1 MMKST
6 VGLLLVLVSVGVG
19 CILPSV
25 ADPSTYVQSN
35 LKSAERMVM
44 MDALRKG
51 HGRSLPA
58 DYVEYAIKLDFPDGS
73 PIPGIQGA
81 HPDLELKARN
91 RQADS
96 VDHLSFGTDSMIY
109 FAELKMGQTYDVF
122 IRGSGSVDSELGSIA
137 SIYVQPGLSRQ
148 QAIKI
153 TYRRA
158 TRSGAINSA
167 PVSTRD
173 RAPATSDK
181 NWRAPAGDQRWHA
194 PTSDQGWRSPT
205 SDQGWHSPS
214 VGPGYQSPGSK

>member
-1 MMKST
+1 MMKLN
-6 VGLLLVLVSVGVG
+6 VGFVLVIVSAGLG
-19 CILPSV
+19 CTLPSL
-25 ADPSTYVQSN
+25 ADPSTYVESN
-35 LKSAERMVM
+35 LASAERMVM

-51 HGRSLPA
+51 HGQRRSLPA

-73 PIPGIQGA
+73 PIPGIQGV

-91 RQADS
+91 READS

-122 IRGSGSVDSELGSIA
+122 IRGSGYVDSGLGSIA
-137 SIYVQPGLSRQ
+137 RIYVSPGSSRQ

-158 TRSGAINSA
+158 TTTGAINPRPA
-167 PVSTRD
+167 STRE
-173 RAPATSDK
+173 RAPATSTQ
-181 NWRAPAGDQRWHA
+181 NWRS
-194 PTSDQGWRSPT
+194 PTSDQSWHAPV